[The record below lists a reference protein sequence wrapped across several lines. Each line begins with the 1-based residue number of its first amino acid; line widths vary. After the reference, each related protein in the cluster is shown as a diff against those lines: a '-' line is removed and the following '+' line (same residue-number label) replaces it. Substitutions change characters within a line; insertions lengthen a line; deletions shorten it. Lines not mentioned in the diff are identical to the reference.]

1 MSTQTK
7 ERVLLIHGFHRT
19 YKDMTPLRDY
29 LLTKGYR
36 VSRINLPLTYTT
48 IEDATQV
55 LIEIAE
61 KKLPK
66 LQPGEKIH
74 LVGHSTGGLI
84 IRHFLAVS
92 NFLPFIGR
100 CVLIA
105 TPNQGYKLADYAE
118 KLSKRYITIY
128 KTMKSL
134 QADQVNHLKL
144 IGREVEIG
152 AIAGTKSSPLLSQI
166 IGTPNDGRLD
176 INAVKYDE
184 LTDFIT
190 LPYRHTQIHKKE
202 ETAQLVDNFI
212 KTGRFLK

>member
-1 MSTQTK
+1 MSTQVK

-19 YKDMTPLRDY
+19 YKDMTPLRNF
-29 LLTKGYR
+29 LLAKGYR

-55 LIEIAE
+55 LIEIAS
-61 KKLPK
+61 KKIPK
-66 LQPGEKIH
+66 LDPGEKIH

-92 NFLPFIGR
+92 DFLPYVGR

-105 TPNQGYKLADYAE
+105 TPNHGYKLADYAE
-118 KLSKRYITIY
+118 KFSKKYITIY

-134 QADQVNHLKL
+134 QSDQVNQLKL
-144 IGREVEIG
+144 IGNEVEVG

-190 LPYRHTQIHKKE
+190 LPFRHTQIHKKE
-202 ETAQLVDNFI
+202 ETAELVD
-212 KTGRFLK
+212 RFLQTGSF